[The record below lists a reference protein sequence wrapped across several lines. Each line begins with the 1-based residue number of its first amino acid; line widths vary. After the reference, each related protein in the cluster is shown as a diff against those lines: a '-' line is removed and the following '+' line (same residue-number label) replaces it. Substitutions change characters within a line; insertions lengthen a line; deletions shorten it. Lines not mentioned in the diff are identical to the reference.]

1 MSWSLY
7 DTPCFTAEDGT
18 KSPGNEVDL
27 VIVEDLTYQTPQ
39 TRAAYDSA
47 ENRFTVLLPDSATA
61 PSAWIPRTR
70 EAVQEQYG
78 VDSPFDLYP
87 LPGWEA

>member
-7 DTPCFTAEDGT
+7 DTPCFTAEDGL
-18 KSPGNEVDL
+18 KSPGH
-27 VIVEDLTYQTPQ
+27 EDGGEIIEDFTYQTPR
-39 TRAAYDSA
+39 TRAAYDKA
-47 ENRFTVLLPDSATA
+47 ENRFTVLLPELANP
-61 PSAWIPRTR
+61 PSSWIPRTR

-78 VDSPFDLYP
+78 VGSAFDIYP